1 MIKIHLMGKYLAAT
15 VLVLVALIWNSFSP
29 MAMAA
34 ETPALAPVPL
44 AEGEPADPD
53 AQFRLGMRYGK
64 GDGVPRDDNLAR
76 QWLVRAAIAGHLQ
89 ARYMLGWLYYD
100 GRGVPQDYAKAAE
113 LFSQAASAGDADSQ
127 YMLGVLYAKGWGVE
141 RDSRRSLDW
150 MRRAAEQGHERAKAT
165 LGNLFNPQAQKP
177 DGK

>member
-1 MIKIHLMGKYLAAT
+1 MIKIHFMGKCLAAA
-15 VLVLVALIWNSFSP
+15 VWVALTWGGFSP

-34 ETPALAPVPL
+34 EAPALAPMPL

-64 GDGVPRDDNLAR
+64 GEGVARDDNLAR
-76 QWLVRAAIAGHLQ
+76 QWLVRAAVGGHLQ

-127 YMLGVLYAKGWGVE
+127 YMMGILHAKGWGVA
-141 RDSRRSLDW
+141 RDSLRSFDW
-150 MRRAAEQGHERAKAT
+150 MRRAAEQGHERAKAA
-165 LGNLFNPQAQKP
+165 LGSLQVQKP

>member
-1 MIKIHLMGKYLAAT
+1 MIKIRLMSKNLVVA
-15 VLVLVALIWNSFSP
+15 VLVALTWNSFPP

-34 ETPALAPVPL
+34 ETPVLAPMPP
-44 AEGEPADPD
+44 ADGEPADPE

-76 QWLVRAAIAGHLQ
+76 QWLVRAAVGGHLQ

-113 LFSQAASAGDADSQ
+113 LFSQAASAGNADAQ
-127 YMLGVLYAKGWGVE
+127 YMMGILHAKGWGVE
-141 RDSRRSLDW
+141 RDSLRSLDW
-150 MRRAAEQGHERAKAT
+150 MRRAAAQGHERAKAA
-165 LGNLFNPQAQKP
+165 LGSLQAPKP